1 MADNFYPPILKK
13 LSSTLSQLPG
23 IGRKTAERL
32 ALDLCDWPKE
42 DLDKFSETLG
52 SLTEELKYCKAC
64 GNFSQEDLCAI
75 CENPERDSKT
85 LCVVETIPQIS
96 TIEKSGSFR
105 GLYHIIGGRLSPL
118 NGLGPDSLNISALKD
133 RIQKEQVSEIILAL
147 SPDIEGEATAS
158 YICDYLKDEEVN
170 ISRIARGIPVGADI
184 SYADSASM
192 AMAISQRSTL

>member
-1 MADNFYPPILKK
+1 MAKNFYPPILKK
-13 LSSTLSQLPG
+13 LSSTLSQMPG

-32 ALDLCDWPKE
+32 ALDLCDWPSE
-42 DLDKFSETLG
+42 DLQSFSAVLG
-52 SLTEELKYCKAC
+52 ELKTELKYCQAC
-64 GNFSQEDLCAI
+64 GNFSEKELCAI
-75 CENPERDSKT
+75 CDDPQRDSKL
-85 LCVVETIPQIS
+85 LCIVETIPQIS
-96 TIEKSGSFR
+96 TIEKSGSFQ

-118 NGLGPDSLNISALKD
+118 NGLGPDSLNIFALKD

-158 YICDYLKDEEVN
+158 YISDYLKDEN
-170 ISRIARGIPVGADI
+170 IQISRIARGIPVGADI